1 MSSLL
6 QWNNGLGIMITVE
19 LHWLTSVKPKSSE
32 VKQMPNIESAIKRVR
47 TSANANAKIHLK
59 QTQCV
64 QQSRNLKKL

>member
-47 TSANANAKIHLK
+47 TSARMRKIHLK

>member
-1 MSSLL
+1 
-6 QWNNGLGIMITVE
+6 MITVE

-47 TSANANAKIHLK
+47 TSANANAKKFHLK